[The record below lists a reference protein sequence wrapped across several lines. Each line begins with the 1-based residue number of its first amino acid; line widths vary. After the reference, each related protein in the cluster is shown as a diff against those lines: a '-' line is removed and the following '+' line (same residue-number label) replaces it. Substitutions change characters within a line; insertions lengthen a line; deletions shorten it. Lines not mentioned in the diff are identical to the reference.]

1 MRGRDRILANL
12 EELYRGEFERAN
24 AGEEPARM
32 AELDFG
38 FQRDQIFLEALLDLR
53 DLLSA
58 LPTASAK
65 GARRRLTIRDE
76 LATALDLYQ
85 PGTHGPN
92 NRETHP

>member
-58 LPTASAK
+58 LPTETDSSGTPGSSLLDKAQAL
-65 GARRRLTIRDE
+65 RRLTR
-76 LATALDLYQ
+76 L
-85 PGTHGPN
+85 
-92 NRETHP
+92 R

>member
-24 AGEEPARM
+24 TGEEPARM

-58 LPTASAK
+58 LPTETDSSGTPGSSLLDKAQAL
-65 GARRRLTIRDE
+65 RRLTR
-76 LATALDLYQ
+76 L
-85 PGTHGPN
+85 
-92 NRETHP
+92 R